1 MMQVTE
7 VLRASTPPSLLLNTG
22 QMVLVSEAV
31 GVRSEWEKN
40 RSWIGCLHILI
51 PILQRG
57 RSLGKLI
64 SLLHSHSL
72 FLIFYTLKTKASL
85 RAVF

>member
-1 MMQVTE
+1 MIQGTE
-7 VLRASTPPSLLLNTG
+7 VLRAPTPPSLLLNTG

-31 GVRSEWEKN
+31 GVKSEWEKD
-40 RSWIGCLHILI
+40 RLWIVCFHILI

-64 SLLHSHSL
+64 SLLYSHSL
-72 FLIFYTLKTKASL
+72 FFIYYTLKTKQ
-85 RAVF
+85 VPE